1 MKEISALLFSRCVFC
16 NSLSMPEN
24 IISLA
29 GKSFADRGQE
39 ESSNNVY
46 CTTQACGNLQVV
58 IGLGILPSHLKCKL
72 TIC

>member
-1 MKEISALLFSRCVFC
+1 
-16 NSLSMPEN
+16 MPEN